1 MTYYCQKSNKKSAV
15 FQGISACDGR
25 SHQTLVI
32 HTCYLDNELSA
43 AKEFIAYV
51 RSRVQYLDKVIIYA
65 DEKEVQKRHYEIN
78 VFLNSFRGIDIEF
91 YVVDCD
97 KLFHSK
103 AYALIAFDGDDILS
117 GGLVVGSGNLTG
129 SGIASQSGNIES
141 FLTSS
146 EIDDVQEF
154 WERSRCLK
162 SVLFDAWTPKAENLN
177 DFVVNSGIFLHLWTD
192 NDHSNQKLLLKYD
205 LTEEYKNKMKEDQ
218 VVLNDLEFDINA
230 NTISKR
236 YFDLPESDVSTDGWK
251 RNYLIETYLG
261 YWIPKV
267 VLKKITHETDDESLE
282 SFKNKVCEELHEQY
296 ENVKSRIESDYNT
309 LVQEKIIK
317 KIVDDSG
324 KERNPAEDIL
334 EKINTFCNNEN
345 AITRLYYKYEEF
357 EFPYD
362 KKSDKYE
369 QKINEMI
376 DCMDDT
382 IGSYKIGRKVF
393 VAYRDAL
400 NGNKKAFEEME
411 L

>member
-1 MTYYCQKSNKKSAV
+1 
-15 FQGISACDGR
+15 
-25 SHQTLVI
+25 
-32 HTCYLDNELSA
+32 
-43 AKEFIAYV
+43 
-51 RSRVQYLDKVIIYA
+51 
-65 DEKEVQKRHYEIN
+65 
-78 VFLNSFRGIDIEF
+78 
-91 YVVDCD
+91 
-97 KLFHSK
+97 
-103 AYALIAFDGDDILS
+103 
-117 GGLVVGSGNLTG
+117 
-129 SGIASQSGNIES
+129 
-141 FLTSS
+141 
-146 EIDDVQEF
+146 
-154 WERSRCLK
+154 
-162 SVLFDAWTPKAENLN
+162 
-177 DFVVNSGIFLHLWTD
+177 
-192 NDHSNQKLLLKYD
+192 
-205 LTEEYKNKMKEDQ
+205 MKEDQ